1 MNLTDLQLDALR
13 EMSNIG
19 SGNAATALASML
31 GQSVD
36 LHVPTALAL
45 ELADAV
51 DAVGN
56 PEDTVSAV
64 IIGVFGDL
72 DATVLLLFDP
82 ESANTL
88 CSLLGVEGD
97 PEMALSAL
105 GEIGN
110 ILGSSYVQ
118 AMGTMTSLH
127 MEPHP
132 PVAMSDMLGAIV
144 ASVLAVDGG
153 RHRPGA
159 PARLEDDGRRHGLQV
174 RLPVRPERRRRG
186 APPRPPRTR
195 RGCVRDVSP
204 SLHRTTEA

>member
-36 LHVPTALAL
+36 LCVPTALAL

-144 ASVLAVDGG
+144 ASVLAVTAADTDLALLLDSKMTVDGTACKFG
-153 RHRPGA
+153 FLYVPSGA
-159 PARLEDDGRRHGLQV
+159 GVALLLDRLGL
-174 RLPVRPERRRRG
+174 G
-186 APPRPPRTR
+186 
-195 RGCVRDVSP
+195 
-204 SLHRTTEA
+204 EAA

>member
-1 MNLTDLQLDALR
+1 MPSTPSAR
-13 EMSNIG
+13 PR
-19 SGNAATALASML
+19 T
-31 GQSVD
+31 
-36 LHVPTALAL
+36 
-45 ELADAV
+45 
-51 DAVGN
+51 
-56 PEDTVSAV
+56 TVSAV

-118 AMGTMTSLH
+118 AMGTDDRPRTWSRTRR
-127 MEPHP
+127 
-132 PVAMSDMLGAIV
+132 VAMSDMLGAIV

-159 PARLEDDGRRHGLQV
+159 PARLGDDGRRHGLQV
-174 RLPVRPERRRRG
+174 RLPVRPERRRR
-186 APPRPPRTR
+186 R
-195 RGCVRDVSP
+195 RSCSTASASER
-204 SLHRTTEA
+204 LA

>member
-1 MNLTDLQLDALR
+1 MNLNDLQLDALR

-19 SGNAATALASML
+19 SGNAATALAGML
-31 GQSVD
+31 GQPVD

-56 PEDTVSAV
+56 AEDTVSAV

-82 ESANTL
+82 ESADTL

-118 AMGTMTSLH
+118 AMGSMTGLH

-132 PVAMSDMLGAIV
+132 PLAMADMLGAIV
-144 ASVLAVDGG
+144 ASVVAVAAADTDLALLLDSRLTVDGTACNFG
-153 RHRPGA
+153 FLFVPGGA
-159 PARLEDDGRRHGLQV
+159 GVALLLDRLGL
-174 RLPVRPERRRRG
+174 G
-186 APPRPPRTR
+186 
-195 RGCVRDVSP
+195 
-204 SLHRTTEA
+204 EAA

>member
-36 LHVPTALAL
+36 LRVPTALAL

-88 CSLLGVEGD
+88 CFLLGVEGA

-144 ASVLAVDGG
+144 ASVLAVTAADTDLALLLDSKMTVDGTACKFG
-153 RHRPGA
+153 FLYVPSGA
-159 PARLEDDGRRHGLQV
+159 GVALLLDRLGL
-174 RLPVRPERRRRG
+174 G
-186 APPRPPRTR
+186 
-195 RGCVRDVSP
+195 
-204 SLHRTTEA
+204 EAA

>member
-1 MNLTDLQLDALR
+1 MNLNDLQLDALR

-36 LHVPTALAL
+36 LHVPTALVL
-45 ELADAV
+45 DLADAV

-56 PEDTVSAV
+56 AEDTVSAV

-118 AMGTMTSLH
+118 AMGTMTNLH

-132 PVAMSDMLGAIV
+132 PIAMADMLGAIV
-144 ASVLAVDGG
+144 ASVLAVTAADTDLALLLDSKMTVDGTACKFG
-153 RHRPGA
+153 FLYVPSGA
-159 PARLEDDGRRHGLQV
+159 GVALLLDRLGL
-174 RLPVRPERRRRG
+174 G
-186 APPRPPRTR
+186 
-195 RGCVRDVSP
+195 
-204 SLHRTTEA
+204 EAA